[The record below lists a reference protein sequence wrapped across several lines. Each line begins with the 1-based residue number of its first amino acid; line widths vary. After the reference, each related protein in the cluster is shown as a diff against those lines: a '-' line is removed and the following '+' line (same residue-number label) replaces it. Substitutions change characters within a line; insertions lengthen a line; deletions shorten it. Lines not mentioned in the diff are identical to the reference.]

1 MGVQFSFLE
10 LTSYFF
16 FSLSEVWINII
27 IIVFF
32 FLTFTIA
39 FQSVV
44 LYWFELYILSLTR

>member
-10 LTSYFF
+10 ITSYF

-32 FLTFTIA
+32 FDIYYCF
-39 FQSVV
+39 SVGCTLLV
-44 LYWFELYILSLTR
+44 